1 MKKVVSPEYLH
12 LESWVDQIPQLFTT
26 QQGTLLYNGRN
37 QIRLFEVR
45 GEKLVV
51 KRYKRHDLFKMLVYT
66 FFRPSKARRA
76 YENATALR
84 EHHVNTPHEVAY
96 IEERRAGLIQQVYF
110 ICAYTNWEPI
120 KPRLIEQSPYDENLA
135 MAYAHFVASL
145 HEAGILHRDLNP
157 TNVLYQHQNG
167 KYEFQLIDINRMQFF
182 DGAVPKAEC
191 MENLTL
197 FWWLTPVYRFILQV
211 YAADRGWSEKE
222 IEEACEVKRQHDR
235 RWVRRKRITHMF
247 RKKQ

>member
-1 MKKVVSPEYLH
+1 MRKVVSLTYQH
-12 LESWVDQIPQLFTT
+12 LKEWVAQIPQLFAT
-26 QQGTLLYNGRN
+26 QQGALLYDGRN
-37 QIRLFEVR
+37 KIRLFEVE

-51 KRYKRHDLFKMLVYT
+51 KRYKRHNLAKMLIYT

-84 EHHVNTPHEVAY
+84 KHNVGTPHEVAY
-96 IEERRAGLIQQVYF
+96 LECTCLGLVQQVYYV
-110 ICAYTNWEPI
+110 CAYTDWEPI
-120 KPRLIEQSPYDENLA
+120 KPRLIEQTSFDERLA
-135 MAYAHFVASL
+135 TAYAHFVASL

-157 TNVLYQHQNG
+157 TNVLYHEEEG
-167 KYEFQLIDINRMQFF
+167 KFDFQLIDINRMQFF
-182 DGAVPKAEC
+182 EGAVPKAEC

-211 YAADRGWSEKE
+211 YAADRGWTEE
-222 IEEACEVKRQHDR
+222 DIEEACEVKRKHDR